1 MARLP
6 QTFLDDLL
14 ARIDIVAL
22 IGGRVQ
28 LKKAG
33 RDYQACCPFH
43 NEKTPSFTV
52 SPNKQFYHCF
62 GCGVHGNALRF
73 LMEYDRLEFLDAV
86 EALAHMA
93 GVEVPR
99 EAASTHSTDNKPLYA
114 FMDNAATFYRERLRT
129 EPKAIDYL
137 KGRGLSGEIAKQFGI
152 GYAPPGWNNLL
163 DQLRDEKLAVASGM
177 AIRKDDAGPGNR
189 PYDRFRDR
197 IMFPIRDTRGRVIA
211 FGGRTLGDETPKYL
225 NSPETPIFHKGRTLY
240 GLYEARQ
247 ALREIPRLLVVEG
260 YMDVVALAQN
270 DIAYAVATL
279 GTATTEEHL
288 DQLFRSSSEVV
299 FCFDGDRAGREAGW
313 RALERTL
320 PTMRDGREVKF
331 LFLPDGE
338 DPDTLVRQEGRA
350 AFELRVKNA
359 MPLSRYLLD
368 QLCAKTDLTSMDGR
382 ARLVE
387 LARPYVSK
395 LSAGAFRQMMAAQVA
410 KLARMPAEDVEALYF
425 GDQPRDRAIRRP
437 AKATRSGLSRP
448 GRALQL
454 LLEHPEFADA
464 VQSLESLRAVEVE
477 GVQMLAEIIEFLQH
491 NPNVKAGALLEH
503 WQDREELPEL
513 VALASGGLALPAET
527 EMARTEFLDLIER
540 LAAECDDQRIKALLT
555 QETVSGLNE
564 TQTRELAQLLQTR
577 RGNKPVK

>member
-1 MARLP
+1 MPRIP

-14 ARIDIVAL
+14 SRSDIVAL
-22 IGGRVQ
+22 IGGRIQ

-62 GCGVHGNALRF
+62 GCGAHGNALRF

-86 EALAHMA
+86 EALAHLA
-93 GVEVPR
+93 GIEVPR
-99 EAASTHSTDNKPLYA
+99 EAASPQSTDNKPL
-114 FMDNAATFYRERLRT
+114 FTLMEQAAKFFREQLRT
-129 EPKAIDYL
+129 QQKAVDYL
-137 KGRGLSGEIAKQFGI
+137 KGRGLSGEIARTFGI

-163 DQLRDEKLAVASGM
+163 DQLKDEKLAVASGM
-177 AIRKDDAGPGNR
+177 AIRKDEGGC
-189 PYDRFRDR
+189 YDRFRDR

-288 DQLFRSSSEVV
+288 EQVFRSTSEVV

-320 PTMRDGREVKF
+320 PAMRDGREVKF
-331 LFLPDGE
+331 LFLPEGE

-350 AFELRVKNA
+350 AFELRLKNA
-359 MPLSRYLLD
+359 LPLSRYLLD
-368 QLCAKTDLTSMDGR
+368 QLGSKTDLSSMDGR

-387 LARPYVSK
+387 LARPYLTK
-395 LSAGAFRQMMAAQVA
+395 LSPGAFRKLLVAQVA
-410 KLARMPAEDVEALYF
+410 KLARMPADDVEALYF
-425 GDQPRDRAIRRP
+425 GEAPRGRDKPSRAAP
-437 AKATRSGLSRP
+437 KSTQVGRSLAR
-448 GRALQL
+448 RALQL
-454 LLEHPEFADA
+454 LLEYPRLADA
-464 VQSLESLRAVEVE
+464 AGSIEALRALDAE
-477 GVQMLAEIIEFLQH
+477 GAPMLAEAIEYLQH
-491 NPNVKAGALLEH
+491 NPHLHAGALLEH
-503 WQDREELPEL
+503 WQDHPDLGDL
-513 VALASGGLALPAET
+513 VQAAGQSG
-527 EMARTEFLDLIER
+527 MAVSEDGARAEFLGAIQR
-540 LAAECDDQRIKALLT
+540 LLATADDQRIKALLAQETLGGLSASET
-555 QETVSGLNE
+555 QELS
-564 TQTRELAQLLQTR
+564 ALLQR
-577 RGNKPVK
+577 RKRDKPQN

>member
-14 ARIDIVAL
+14 ARTDIVAL
-22 IGGRVQ
+22 IGNRVQ

-114 FMDNAATFYRERLRT
+114 FMDSAAKFYREQLRT
-129 EPKAIDYL
+129 EPKAIEYL
-137 KGRGLSGEIAKQFGI
+137 KGRGLSGEIAKSFGI
-152 GYAPPGWNNLL
+152 GYAPPGWSNLL
-163 DQLRDEKLAVASGM
+163 DQAREEKLAVTSGM
-177 AIRKDDAGPGNR
+177 AIRKDEGGC
-189 PYDRFRDR
+189 YDRFRDR

-288 DQLFRSSSEVV
+288 EQLFRSSSEVV

-338 DPDTLVRQEGRA
+338 DPDTLVRKEGRT
-350 AFELRVKNA
+350 AFEQRVKDA

-368 QLCAKTDLTSMDGR
+368 QLCAKTDLASVDGR

-387 LARPYVSK
+387 LARPYITK
-395 LSAGAFRQMMAAQVA
+395 LSAGAFRKLMAAQVA
-410 KLARMPAEDVEALYF
+410 RLARMPGDDIEALYF
-425 GDQPRDRAIRRP
+425 GDAPRERAQRP
-437 AKATRSGLSRP
+437 PPRATRSGLSRA

-464 VQSLESLRAVEVE
+464 VNSLESLRAVEVE

-491 NPNVKAGALLEH
+491 NPNLKAGALLEH
-503 WQDREELPEL
+503 WQDRPELPEL
-513 VALASGGLALPAET
+513 VAQASGGLALPADAA
-527 EMARTEFLDLIER
+527 MARTEFLDLIER
-540 LAAECDDQRIKALLT
+540 LSAECDDQRIKALLA
-555 QETVSGLNE
+555 QETLSGLST
-564 TQTRELAQLLQTR
+564 TQTRELAALLQR
-577 RGNKPVK
+577 RRVSKSAK